1 MIQQCIVGNRVSITS
16 SSTIYNI
23 LLQVVYKLEYNKM
36 KWQGCCEQKRL
47 QAQKRYKN
55 SKRAPLKKLYT
66 NADYFGVL
74 NP

>member
-1 MIQQCIVGNRVSITS
+1 MIQQCIVRKRVAIT
-16 SSTIYNI
+16 SSTIYNL

-36 KWQGCCEQKRL
+36 KWQGCCEQTSL

-55 SKRAPLKKLYT
+55 SKKAALKKLFT
-66 NADYFGVL
+66 NAEYFGVL